1 MSSSVLCGQSA
12 LVGFPT
18 ATGSKKKEFRSVQS
32 LDIPPAMKVDRKRL
46 KTEGGVSVYKVT
58 KVSIGFWKRKVMVSV
73 SSLYFSFSFTK
84 NGKLQPRRL
93 AFSADHR
100 CLYITTNRVKMSL
113 KGLFKAAT
121 GNTDQPLSTKVIDVS
136 RIDRILPGQQLSRRF
151 LLASKERKRQSLQQ
165 EFTATESN
173 ASNNQ
178 TNNKPTNA
186 TTTSPEDFLHDETK
200 CLTIVYRESKAE
212 QTTPSSFVE
221 GLGGASGAV
230 TGNKNLDDKTVIS
243 QGGFECLD
251 LCVPDS
257 KDMANLVAVLQ
268 NLIKLYREEQRWMER
283 NALLLQY
290 HLLDMG
296 KTSIHDSLTSSEWME
311 LCHRLNAPLRKQDI
325 SNLYRDMKNELR
337 KACKELTGS
346 NVHALVDLDAG
357 LPPWA
362 VAELLNDLE
371 FHSKTATGIKF
382 VKQDPMLRL
391 WYHLVE
397 TDPVPDSDSDKNKD
411 DKKQQDNK
419 ISRAAASSRT
429 LSPVAFLSFIRSQ
442 QKDYKATLEDAIALI
457 KALKAQKSLKE
468 IAEDSSNQGS
478 GIGMANEE
486 DNSDHNKSSKTLS
499 SDALDDGRLTKSQFF
514 NFLLSDANDLMD
526 PRKGRVGGDDMNHPL
541 SHYWIMS
548 SHDTYLNCWNRDRPV
563 LDDQMYLAA
572 LYRGVRCLEL
582 DVFDGFIGSD
592 YFGEP
597 VIAREEPS
605 SEDDRVVSMETAL
618 KAIRHFLQTNPKAYP
633 VILNIENHCSYR
645 VQEKMAD
652 YFFKILGS
660 IGLIVVPDDS
670 QSIDETDLLPSP
682 ASMRGKVLLMGKRPK
697 IIAMGA
703 KVVNDDY
710 DDENDVFVDDSLP
723 NIKSREEEH
732 ELEIGTV
739 LGFDAQGPIRA
750 LDEEEQNNI
759 VKHSPGELLYIA
771 KQELETAELE
781 AVQAEIKAVEAQKEA
796 KKADKYADSLIRNAG
811 LSDKAVEEL
820 LGQIKG
826 VDMDPNE
833 HVALLSRSQGEGVEV
848 QDFLEDAVESARLS
862 FTEADQVALM
872 AAEKATTALQK
883 LNQATAKLREA
894 EELLEASL
902 VKGKKVGDK
911 LQRAARTARDKKE
924 IADHAQRRVEKLR
937 QLLKECED
945 GANSAQNVVNTAMTE
960 AKISEK
966 RASETEARAARAA
979 ATAQKDRARAEEETR
994 KEEELERQAAT
1005 LHEQMIDAA
1014 SKEKDAKE
1022 RAEKAANMLNKLNEQ
1037 IKLIESS
1044 SQFLKEKQEISE
1056 GVAEEKK
1063 ESSKTSKGKLHA
1075 KLASKIEE
1083 RRSFTDALRQATME
1097 ISMASKQR
1105 KLAQEVFENK
1115 AHQWKSQAET
1125 ASRFRKASDKSSHTA
1140 EDLAEHA
1147 EEEREAANL
1156 RKVARDRATMHV
1168 SEKDAYQ
1175 KGLKAQLAEAER
1187 ALQEAEVE
1195 SAKARIEADR
1205 LARANE
1211 SFRKDDQDDIAAVT
1225 EKRRATR
1232 NELLADYERKKKLKE
1247 EAEER
1252 AAELKRRYETSDQV
1266 FSDAMRVA
1274 RSDQRKVDVQRQ
1286 QDKNALVAVN
1296 NAKMARR
1303 QAEHLLEQARY
1314 AQSVVTEKQCIL
1326 KRAEEYK
1333 EKTDRITEIPTNL
1346 AKMTFLHATKHR
1358 YWDKSLILPSTHVH
1372 SFSEGVL
1379 DQMAKKNGQEYTKNL
1394 KRFTSTHLCRSFPSW
1409 KDFETAS
1416 QLNSDPLFQWSLGC
1430 QLVSLNYGTFDEQ
1443 LVKADGRFRK
1453 NGSCGYV
1460 LKPEFIRSSD
1470 GLQEKPESW
1479 KIQVLSGSCIPQL
1492 GSRSS
1497 YSGLTFFNPLVKI
1510 NVYGGDLEKRKGEH
1524 KTKVV
1529 MKNGLNPVFN
1539 DLDGFIFKATNP
1551 SLAILSFTV
1560 WHHSAE
1566 GSDEFVASAAMPV
1579 GCIREGYRSIPL
1591 FDKHHSRTGPHQ
1603 FACLFV
1609 KAQKMT

>member
-1 MSSSVLCGQSA
+1 
-12 LVGFPT
+12 
-18 ATGSKKKEFRSVQS
+18 
-32 LDIPPAMKVDRKRL
+32 
-46 KTEGGVSVYKVT
+46 
-58 KVSIGFWKRKVMVSV
+58 
-73 SSLYFSFSFTK
+73 

-93 AFSADHR
+93 AFSPDNR
-100 CLYITTNRVKMSL
+100 CLYITTNRVKMSF

-121 GNTDQPLSTKVIDVS
+121 GSTDQPVSTKVIDIS

-151 LLASKERKRQSLQQ
+151 LLARKESKQQSLQQ
-165 EFTATESN
+165 ILSATESTAT
-173 ASNNQ
+173 ASN
-178 TNNKPTNA
+178 KPDKSNA
-186 TTTSPEDFLHDETK
+186 TTTTPEELLLDETK

-212 QTTPSSFVE
+212 QASSLTSKGTASFVE
-221 GLGGASGAV
+221 GLGAGAGVANGS
-230 TGNKNLDDKTVIS
+230 NHHDDKNVIS
-243 QGGFECLD
+243 QGGLECLD
-251 LCVPDS
+251 LCISDS
-257 KDMANLVAVLQ
+257 KDMAHLVTVLKD
-268 NLIKLYREEQRWMER
+268 LIKSYREERKWLEH

-290 HLLDMG
+290 HLVDMG
-296 KTSIHDSLTSSEWME
+296 KASINDGLTASEWVE
-311 LCHRLNAPLRKQDI
+311 LCHRLNTPLKKQEI
-325 SNLYRDMKNELR
+325 SNLYRDMKGELR

-346 NVHALVDLDAG
+346 NVNALVDLDSG

-371 FHSKTATGIKF
+371 FHSKTATGIKL

-391 WYHLVE
+391 WYQLVE
-397 TDPVPDSDSDKNKD
+397 SDPVPDPNKRKD
-411 DKKQQDNK
+411 NKKQQDRK
-419 ISRAAASSRT
+419 IGHAADDSSET

-442 QKDYKATLEDAIALI
+442 QKDFKATLEDAVSLI
-457 KALKAQKSLKE
+457 KALKAQKSLKT
-468 IAEDSSNQGS
+468 IAEDSLNRGSNSSIDIADEGDKSNKNADSGS
-478 GIGMANEE
+478 
-486 DNSDHNKSSKTLS
+486 S
-499 SDALDDGRLTKSQFF
+499 DGRLTKRQFF

-548 SHDTYLNCWNRDRPV
+548 SHDTYLNCWDRDHPV

-582 DVFDGFIGSD
+582 DVFDGYVGSD
-592 YFGEP
+592 HFGEP
-597 VIAREEPS
+597 VIAKDEPS
-605 SEDDRVVSMETAL
+605 SEDDRVLGLEIAL

-652 YFFKILGS
+652 YLFKILGS

-697 IIAMGA
+697 VISKGA
-703 KVVNDDY
+703 KIVNDDY

-723 NIKSREEEH
+723 NVKSREEEH
-732 ELEIGTV
+732 ELEVGTV
-739 LGFDAQGPIRA
+739 LGFDAKGPIRA

-771 KQELETAELE
+771 KQELESAELE
-781 AVQAEIKAVEAQKEA
+781 AAQAEIKAVEAQTEA

-811 LSDKAVEEL
+811 LSDEAVEEL

-826 VDMDPNE
+826 VDIDPDE
-833 HVALLSRSQGEGVEV
+833 HVALLARNQGEGVEV
-848 QDFLEDAVESARLS
+848 QDFFADAVESAKLT
-862 FTEADQVALM
+862 FTEADQVSLR
-872 AAEKATTALQK
+872 AAERATTALQK

-902 VKGKKVGDK
+902 VKGRKVGDK
-911 LQRAARTARDKKE
+911 FQRAARTARDKKE
-924 IADHAQRRVEKLR
+924 VADHAQRRVAKLR
-937 QLLKECED
+937 QLLRECED

-979 ATAQKDRARAEEETR
+979 ATAQKDRVRAEEETR
-994 KEEELERQAAT
+994 KEEELERQAAS

-1014 SKEKDAKE
+1014 TKEKDAKE
-1022 RAEKAANMLNKLNEQ
+1022 RAEKAANMLDKLNEQ

-1044 SQFLKEKQEISE
+1044 SQYLKEKQEMSE

-1063 ESSKTSKGKLHA
+1063 ESNKSSKGKLHA
-1075 KLASKIEE
+1075 KLSSKIED
-1083 RRSFTDALRQATME
+1083 RRSFTEALRQATTE
-1097 ISMASKQR
+1097 ISISSKQR
-1105 KLAQEVFENK
+1105 KNAQELFENK

-1156 RKVARDRATMHV
+1156 RKVARDRAKSHV
-1168 SEKDAYQ
+1168 SEKDSYR
-1175 KGLKAQLAEAER
+1175 KGLEAQLTEAER
-1187 ALQEAEVE
+1187 AMSEAEIE
-1195 SAKARIEADR
+1195 SVKARKEADR
-1205 LARANE
+1205 LAKANE
-1211 SFRKDDQDDIAAVT
+1211 SIGKDDRDDIEAVT
-1225 EKRRATR
+1225 EKRRAART
-1232 NELLADYERKKKLKE
+1232 ELLAEYEKRKLAKAG
-1247 EAEER
+1247 AEER

-1274 RSDQRKVDVQRQ
+1274 RTDQQKFDSQRQ

-1296 NAKMARR
+1296 NAKMAHK
-1303 QAEHLLEQARY
+1303 QSEHLLEQARY
-1314 AQSVVTEKQCIL
+1314 LQSIVTEKQCIL
-1326 KRAEEYK
+1326 RRAEEYK

-1346 AKMTFLHATKHR
+1346 AKMTFLHTTKHR
-1358 YWDKSLILPSTHVH
+1358 YWDKSLTLPSTHVH
-1372 SFSEGVL
+1372 SFADGVL
-1379 DQMAKKNGQEYTKNL
+1379 DQMAKKNGQEHTKNL

-1409 KDFETAS
+1409 KDFGTTS

-1443 LVKADGRFRK
+1443 LIKADGRFRK
-1453 NGSCGYV
+1453 NGSSGYA
-1460 LKPEFIRSSD
+1460 LKPEFTRSTD

-1479 KIQVLSGSCIPQL
+1479 KIQVLSGSCIPQA
-1492 GSRSS
+1492 GSMTGSS
-1497 YSGLTFFNPLVKI
+1497 SFINPLVKI

-1539 DLDGFIFKATNP
+1539 DLDGFIFTATNP
-1551 SLAILSFTV
+1551 SLAILSFTIC
-1560 WHHSAE
+1560 HCSQE
-1566 GSDEFVASAAMPV
+1566 RSEEFIASAAMPV
-1579 GCIREGYRSIPL
+1579 ACIREGYRSIPL
-1591 FDKHHSRTGPHQ
+1591 FDKQHSRTGAYQ
-1603 FACLFV
+1603 YASLFV
-1609 KAQKMT
+1609 KAQKVT